1 MNLRA
6 AVAKFRKRK
15 RKAKETYLAG
25 QLVRHEGLR
34 LYPYRCTKGKL
45 TIGVGRNIEDNGI
58 NREEALFMLENDIER
73 SRKELENNLP
83 WFSKLNEVRQD
94 VLINMCFNMGITALL
109 EFKKTIEYIE
119 AGDFDSASVEMLDS
133 KWAREDVGESRS
145 SELSQ
150 QMKTGV
156 R

>member
-1 MNLRA
+1 VNLRA
-6 AVAKFRKRK
+6 AIAKFRKK
-15 RKAKETYLAG
+15 KTTETFLAR

-34 LYPYRCTKGKL
+34 LYPYKDTKGKL

-58 NREEALFMLENDIER
+58 NEQEAMYMLENDIER

-83 WFSKLNEVRQD
+83 FFNTLNKARQD
-94 VLINMCFNMGITALL
+94 VLINMCFNMGITSFL
-109 EFKKTIEYIE
+109 EFEKTFEYIE
-119 AGDFDSASVEMLDS
+119 AGDFEAASIEMLDS
-133 KWAREDVGESRS
+133 KWAKKDVGESRS
-145 SELSQ
+145 NELSQ